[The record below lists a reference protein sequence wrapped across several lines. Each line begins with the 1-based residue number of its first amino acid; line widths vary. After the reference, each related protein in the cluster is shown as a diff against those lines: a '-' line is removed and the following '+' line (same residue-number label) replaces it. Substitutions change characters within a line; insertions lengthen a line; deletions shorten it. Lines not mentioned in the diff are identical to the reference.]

1 MKKKNTMINLIAAI
15 IAFSA
20 NIIINFFLSPYI
32 IKHVGV
38 EAYGFFSLA
47 NNFVMYISVVTLAIN
62 SMAGRFITISV
73 HRENLY
79 QANRYYSSVFISNLI
94 LSLILLMML
103 IPIIYNLEDFLQISS
118 EIELDVKFLFLLVII
133 NFFVDMILSIFSVS
147 YIIKNQL
154 YISSVVQIK
163 ANFIKLICILA
174 LFYFY
179 KPHIFYLG
187 VGILLATLFTRIYD
201 IYYKN
206 KLIPKLVIKKV
217 YFNWLSCKEM
227 ISSGIWNTITRLGN
241 ILSGNLDLLI
251 VNLYLSATD
260 MGILAISK
268 MIPNLLNTIT
278 GILANVFMPNFL
290 ELFAKNKYQEMVL
303 EIKRSMRIF
312 SLMLSMPLVIILSYG
327 EEFFRLWLP
336 TQNASQLYIL
346 SILSLIAII
355 IIGPV
360 AVMHNIFTVVNKIK
374 INSLLVVFTGLI
386 NTVCALLIL
395 KYTSWGLIAIVVLTS
410 GLSLIRNL
418 LYTLPYGAIYL
429 KCKWYT
435 FFPVLIKS
443 FVCVVSVS
451 FIGSFLKYFFIIDT
465 WLKFFIISVVLL
477 ILNTIIQYRIIFDK
491 DERLYLINKIKIKFN
506 IK

>member
-1 MKKKNTMINLIAAI
+1 MKKKNTIINLIAAI
-15 IAFSA
+15 LAFSA
-20 NIIINFFLSPYI
+20 NIIINFFLPPYI

-73 HRENLY
+73 HKGNVY
-79 QANRYYSSVFISNLI
+79 QANKYYSSVFISNLI
-94 LSLILLMML
+94 LSFILLIII
-103 IPIIYNLEDFLQISS
+103 IPVIYKLEYFLQISDD
-118 EIELDVKFLFLLVII
+118 IKLDVKFLFLLVIV
-133 NFFVDMILSIFSVS
+133 NFFIDMILSIFSVS

-154 YISSVVQIK
+154 YLSSMVQIK
-163 ANFIKLICILA
+163 ANFIKLAIILV
-174 LFYFY
+174 LFYIC

-187 VGILLATLFTRIYD
+187 IGILSATLFTRVYD
-201 IYYKN
+201 LYYKN
-206 KLIPKLVIKKV
+206 RLIPELVIKKV
-217 YFNWLSCKEM
+217 YYNWLSCKEM

-251 VNLYLSATD
+251 VNLYLGATD

-278 GILANVFMPNFL
+278 GILASIFMPNFL
-290 ELFAKNKYQEMVL
+290 ELFAKNKYYEMVL
-303 EIKRSMRIF
+303 EIKRSMKIF
-312 SLMLSMPLVIILSYG
+312 SLMLSIPLVFVLAYG
-327 EEFFRLWLP
+327 EEFFKLWLP
-336 TQNASQLYIL
+336 TQNANQLYFL

-374 INSLLVVFTGLI
+374 INSLLVVFTGLL
-386 NTVCALLIL
+386 NTIFGLLIL
-395 KYTSWGLIAIVVLTS
+395 KYTSWGLIAIVLLTS
-410 GLSLIRNL
+410 SLSLIRNL
-418 LYTLPYGAIYL
+418 LYTVPYGAIYL

-435 FFPVLIKS
+435 FFPILIKS
-443 FVCVVSVS
+443 CICIISVS
-451 FIGSFLKYFFIIDT
+451 FIGIIFKYFFVVDT
-465 WLKFFIISVVLL
+465 WMKLFVITIILL
-477 ILNTIIQYRIIFDK
+477 ILNIIVQYKIIFDK
-491 DERLYLINKIKIKFN
+491 NEKIYLANKIKIKLN

>member
-1 MKKKNTMINLIAAI
+1 MKKKNTIINLIAAI
-15 IAFSA
+15 LAFSA

-47 NNFVMYISVVTLAIN
+47 NNFVMYISVITLAIN
-62 SMAGRFITISV
+62 SMAGRFITISA
-73 HRENLY
+73 HKENIY
-79 QANRYYSSVFISNLI
+79 EANKYYSSVFISNLV
-94 LSLILLMML
+94 LSFILLIIV
-103 IPIIYNLEDFLQISS
+103 IPVIYKLEYFLQIFNN
-118 EIELDVKFLFLLVII
+118 IKLDVKILFLLVIV

-154 YISSVVQIK
+154 YLSSMVQIK
-163 ANFIKLICILA
+163 ANFIKLAIILM
-174 LFYFY
+174 LFYTC

-187 VGILLATLFTRIYD
+187 VGILLATLFTRVYD

-206 KLIPKLVIKKV
+206 KLTPELTIKKA
-217 YFNWLSCKEM
+217 YYNWLSCKEM

-278 GILANVFMPNFL
+278 GILASIFMPNFL
-290 ELFAKNKYQEMVL
+290 ELFAKNKYYEMVL
-303 EIKRSMRIF
+303 EIKRSMKIF
-312 SLMLSMPLVIILSYG
+312 SLMLSIPLVFVLAYG
-327 EEFFRLWLP
+327 EEFFKLWLP
-336 TQNASQLYIL
+336 TQNANQLYIL

-374 INSLLVVFTGLI
+374 INSLLVVFTGLL
-386 NTVCALLIL
+386 NTIFGLLIL
-395 KYTSWGLIAIVVLTS
+395 KYTSWGLIAIVLLTS
-410 GLSLIRNL
+410 SLSLIRNL
-418 LYTLPYGAIYL
+418 LYTVPYGAIYL

-435 FFPVLIKS
+435 FFPILIKS
-443 FVCVVSVS
+443 CICIISVS
-451 FIGSFLKYFFIIDT
+451 FIGIILKYFFVIDT
-465 WLKFFIISVVLL
+465 WIKLFVITIVLL
-477 ILNTIIQYRIIFDK
+477 ILNTIVQYKIIFDK

>member
-1 MKKKNTMINLIAAI
+1 MKKKNTIINLIAAI
-15 IAFSA
+15 LAFSA

-73 HRENLY
+73 HKGNVY
-79 QANRYYSSVFISNLI
+79 QANKYYSSVFISNLI
-94 LSLILLMML
+94 LSFILLIII
-103 IPIIYNLEDFLQISS
+103 IPVIYKLEYFLQISDD
-118 EIELDVKFLFLLVII
+118 IKLDVKFLFLLVIV
-133 NFFVDMILSIFSVS
+133 NFFIDMILSIFSVS

-154 YISSVVQIK
+154 YLSSMVQIK
-163 ANFIKLICILA
+163 ANFIKLAIILV
-174 LFYFY
+174 LFYIC

-187 VGILLATLFTRIYD
+187 IGILSATLFTRVYD
-201 IYYKN
+201 LYYKN
-206 KLIPKLVIKKV
+206 RLIPELVIKKV
-217 YFNWLSCKEM
+217 YYNWLSCKEM

-251 VNLYLSATD
+251 VNLYLGATD

-278 GILANVFMPNFL
+278 GILASIFMPNFL
-290 ELFAKNKYQEMVL
+290 ELFAKNKYYEMVL
-303 EIKRSMRIF
+303 EIKRSMKIF
-312 SLMLSMPLVIILSYG
+312 SLMLSIPLVFVLAYG
-327 EEFFRLWLP
+327 EEFFKLWLP
-336 TQNASQLYIL
+336 TQNANQLYFL

-374 INSLLVVFTGLI
+374 INSLLVVFTGLL
-386 NTVCALLIL
+386 NTIFGLLIL
-395 KYTSWGLIAIVVLTS
+395 KYTSWGLIAIVLLTS
-410 GLSLIRNL
+410 SLSLIRNL
-418 LYTLPYGAIYL
+418 LYTVPYGAIYL

-435 FFPVLIKS
+435 FFPILIKS
-443 FVCVVSVS
+443 CICIISVS
-451 FIGSFLKYFFIIDT
+451 FIGIIFKYFFVVDT
-465 WLKFFIISVVLL
+465 WMKLFVITIILL
-477 ILNTIIQYRIIFDK
+477 ILNIIVQYKIIFDK
-491 DERLYLINKIKIKFN
+491 NEKIYLANKIKIKLN